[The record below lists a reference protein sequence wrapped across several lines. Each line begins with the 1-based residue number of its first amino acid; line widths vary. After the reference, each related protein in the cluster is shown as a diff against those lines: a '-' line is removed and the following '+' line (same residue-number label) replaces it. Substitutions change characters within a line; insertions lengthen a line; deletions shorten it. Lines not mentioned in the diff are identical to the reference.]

1 MKSTTIIDV
10 AKKAGVSVATV
21 SRVVNDNYPVKDSTR
36 RKVLET
42 IKELKYIPNIQ
53 ARELN
58 TQHSSI
64 IGVIVPSLF
73 NTFFAEVVNGIE
85 SFATM
90 SGYTLLLT
98 YTKDDPISEKKCMN
112 ELLMRNVSGIINISP
127 NTEQVDIKFFD
138 QIAER
143 IPMVF
148 INSYIKRP
156 SISYVYN
163 DERVGAKIALDYLYS
178 LGHRNICFVR
188 GERSDSYEFKQDI
201 YVKFMK
207 DICSFN
213 SENILNVGAG
223 NSIDTV
229 EFTTNKVMDRLTKR
243 KDITAIFCCN
253 DLMGIGA
260 VNACKRL
267 GLKVPEDISIMG
279 FDNVSLSHFIEPK
292 LTTMDQNMMTLG
304 WTAASL
310 LMEKIAQENRTSRQ
324 VVLQNTLIL
333 RDTTAPA
340 NKNKN

>member
-21 SRVVNDNYPVKDSTR
+21 SRVVNGNYPVKDSTR

-229 EFTTNKVMDRLTKR
+229 EFTTNKVMDKLTKR

>member
-10 AKKAGVSVATV
+10 AKKAQVSVATV
-21 SRVVNDNYPVKDSTR
+21 SRVVNGNYPVKDTTR
-36 RKVLET
+36 RRVLDA

-64 IGVIVPSLF
+64 IGIIVPSLF

-85 SFATM
+85 SFAAT
-90 SGYTLLLT
+90 SGYSLLLT
-98 YTKDDPISEKKCMN
+98 YTKDNPISEKKCMN

-127 NTEQVDIKFFD
+127 NTEKVASDFFD

-156 SISYVYN
+156 AISYVNN
-163 DERVGAKIALDYLYS
+163 DERIGTKIALEYLIS
-178 LGHRNICFVR
+178 LGHRNICFIR
-188 GERSDSYEFKQDI
+188 GDRSDSYEFKQDI
-201 YVKFMK
+201 YEEVMK
-207 DICSFN
+207 KLDNFK
-213 SENILNVGAG
+213 EEYVLNIGAG
-223 NSIDTV
+223 NSIETV
-229 EFTTNKVMDRLTKR
+229 ELAASKVMDTLKNH
-243 KDITAIFCCN
+243 KEITAIFSCN

-260 VNACKRL
+260 LNGCRRL
-267 GLKVPEDISIMG
+267 GVNVPKDVSIMG
-279 FDNVSLSHFIEPK
+279 FDNVFLSHFIEPK

-310 LMEKIAQENRTSRQ
+310 LMEKIANDNKTSRQ
-324 VVLQNTLIL
+324 VVLQNTLVL
-333 RDTTAPA
+333 RDTTAPCRDI
-340 NKNKN
+340 KK